1 MRMMSSCGSVTAADM
16 AAGLRLSTDR
26 GCVYISPLR
35 GKSALKIL
43 AESFNEETAEELC
56 MEFERRAREID
67 S

>member
-1 MRMMSSCGSVTAADM
+1 MRMMLSAARNGSRH
-16 AAGLRLSTDR
+16 GGRPSLSTDR

-35 GKSALKIL
+35 GKSALKII